1 MSKFKKYFYI
11 FLPIILG
18 SIIGFIIKDYI
29 DYQYIN
35 KPLFAPPKVLFPIV
49 WSIIY
54 LLLGISYYLF
64 KRDNGVSKF
73 YYVQLFFNYLWSIL
87 FFVFKF
93 RKLSI
98 FWIIALLIF
107 LILMLIEFRRVN
119 KISFR
124 LNILYLVW
132 TVFATYLTI
141 GIYVLN

>member
-18 SIIGFIIKDYI
+18 SIVGFIIKDYI

-107 LILMLIEFRRVN
+107 LILMLIEFRKVN
-119 KISFR
+119 KTSFR

>member
-18 SIIGFIIKDYI
+18 SIVGFIIKDYI

-35 KPLFAPPKVLFPIV
+35 KPLFSPPKILFPIV

-64 KRDNGVSKF
+64 KRANGVSKF
-73 YYVQLFFNYLWSIL
+73 YYVQLFFNYMWSIL
-87 FFVFKF
+87 FFVFKL

-107 LILMLIEFRRVN
+107 LILMLVEFRKVN
-119 KISFR
+119 KTSFR

-141 GIYVLN
+141 GIYV

>member
-18 SIIGFIIKDYI
+18 SIVGFIIKDYI

-119 KISFR
+119 KTSFR

>member
-18 SIIGFIIKDYI
+18 SIVGFIIKDYI

-35 KPLFAPPKVLFPIV
+35 KPLFAPPKILFPIV

-107 LILMLIEFRRVN
+107 LILMLIEFRKVN
-119 KISFR
+119 KTSFR